1 MEELRPCHGHCLP
14 QLPVVNDQPC
24 QLGPALSRPP
34 HDNGQPCHGSGG
46 GDRSVT
52 GDSASCW
59 WLMTVWFAASFNS
72 STVSRKSQLCKEECH
87 WELFSIQ
94 FSDSYWSDDSAR
106 KKHDTLCFI
115 TSCPYSFLWV
125 FFEHFPCGHLEL
137 TWLAF
142 KTCRYLPNFLQL
154 QSTRV
159 KILKLS
165 LNTLQPVPFPIAN
178 IIFQHPFEVFSCIF
192 ILDVE
197 GAWHKNPHGARHG
210 TATPSSWPWQTR
222 SKRCRSS
229 RRWDRSTQPCRSPC
243 PSGHTCK
250 RGSCR
255 PARLLFFRAWKFV
268 DILGII

>member
-1 MEELRPCHGHCLP
+1 MEELRPCHGHRLP
-14 QLPVVNDQPC
+14 LLPVVNDQPC
-24 QLGPALSRPP
+24 QFGPALSRPP

-46 GDRSVT
+46 DDRSVT

-59 WLMTVWFAASFNS
+59 LLISVWFAASFNS
-72 STVSRKSQLCKEECH
+72 FTVSRKSQLCKEECH
-87 WELFSIQ
+87 WEVFSIQ

-106 KKHDTLCFI
+106 KKHETLCFI

-137 TWLAF
+137 TWLAC

-165 LNTLQPVPFPIAN
+165 LNTLQSLPFPIAN

-197 GAWHKNPHGARHG
+197 GARIGPIKIPMEHGHAFFMALANSVQTMPFFSAMGPKHSAMPLSMPFRPHM
-210 TATPSSWPWQTR
+210 
-222 SKRCRSS
+222 
-229 RRWDRSTQPCRSPC
+229 
-243 PSGHTCK
+243 
-250 RGSCR
+250 
-255 PARLLFFRAWKFV
+255 
-268 DILGII
+268 